1 MNTTSTDTGGTPVL
15 VRPIGLVESEFRAP
29 SEFYDYKKEVRIRF
43 SAGLARGLVG
53 IEYFSHLW
61 VIYSQH
67 RSTEWLRDKGWGEAA
82 PLTLPLCDDR
92 SGQGVFSSRAP
103 CRPAALGSCIVELV
117 RRENETLVVRGL
129 DAFDGTPVLDVKPY
143 VPQFDAFPQAIV
155 PLHWARVM
163 ERSDDATHGSR
174 EFHWDTTNVEFVLGL
189 RAGVI
194 ALASLEAHRSDPLH
208 AEIEGSAFF
217 AQGWEAAT
225 GCSPLRGT
233 LVRTDRTVEH
243 APWRVQLT
251 SRGREISYVLSNLEW
266 TDAAA
271 VMAAPEDTLL
281 QVCTLTLGR

>member
-1 MNTTSTDTGGTPVL
+1 MNTPTPSLAPVSIQ
-15 VRPIGLVESEFRAP
+15 PIGVVESAFHAA
-29 SEFYDYKKEVRIRF
+29 SEYYDYAKEVRIH
-43 SAGLARGLVG
+43 LNPELQRGLVG

-67 RSTEWLRDKGWGEAA
+67 RSAEWLREKGWGDQA

-117 RRENETLVVRGL
+117 RREGAILIVRGL

-189 RAGVI
+189 RCGVI
-194 ALASLEAHRSDPLH
+194 ALASLEARRSDPLH
-208 AEIEGSAFF
+208 TEIEGSAFF

-233 LVRTDRTVEH
+233 LVRTERALEH
-243 APWRVQLT
+243 APWRVQLA
-251 SRGREISYVLSNLEW
+251 SQVREISYFLPNLSW
-266 TDAAA
+266 ADAAE
-271 VMAAPEDTLL
+271 VMAAPESALL